1 MKIGVGKEIISE
13 ILTLSIKRVKVD
25 NVLDITDLPP
35 IIVERARDEKFG
47 DFSTNLAM
55 TIAHIERKKPRL
67 IADIIV
73 ENIHKSLK
81 SEDKMLSFPSS
92 YIDKVEIA
100 GPGFINF
107 FMSRRFWLDSIKIV
121 EAQGS
126 EYGAS
131 SLGNNRRIQIEFV
144 SANPTGPLH
153 IGHGRGAAVG
163 DILANI
169 MKKAGYNV
177 EKEYYINDVGTQ
189 MTILG
194 KSTFIRYQ
202 QLLGRDIPFP
212 EDGYKGDYINHIAKD
227 IITRKGEYF
236 MDQPEEVSL
245 PFFTE
250 FASRIIL
257 DGIKKDLEDFGVKF
271 DNWFSEKTLY
281 DRGEVDEGIGWLKEK
296 GLAYEKDNAVW
307 LKSGMFGDEKDRV
320 LVRGNGQHTYFAS
333 DIAYHRDKFKRGF
346 DRVIDIWGA
355 DHHGYVPRMKAII
368 EAMGYH
374 KDALNPILVQLVNLK
389 RGNEQIAMSTRE
401 GKFTTLSEVV
411 REVGKDAA
419 RFFFLMRSSD
429 SHLDFDLDLARK
441 ESKENPVY
449 YVQYAHARIS
459 SIFRVAGEKGID
471 IPTAE
476 EVDIDLLKSPEEM
489 TLIKEISK
497 FPEVVE
503 KCAIYLEPHRLTY
516 YLQDL
521 ASIFH
526 NCYNKYRVISEDR
539 SLTDARLILAK
550 SIGIVLKNALLLL
563 GISAPEKM

>member
-1 MKIGVGKEIISE
+1 MKVGVGKEIITE
-13 ILTLSIKRVKVD
+13 ILTLSIKMIKAD
-25 NVLDITDLPP
+25 KVLDITDLPP
-35 IIVERARDEKFG
+35 IIVERSRDEKFG
-47 DFSTNLAM
+47 DFSTNIAM
-55 TIAHIERKKPRL
+55 TIASIERKKPRL

-73 ENIHKSLK
+73 ENIHNSLK
-81 SEDKMLSFPSS
+81 SEDEILSFPSS
-92 YIDKVEIA
+92 YIDKIEIA

-107 FMSRRFWLDSIKIV
+107 FMSRRFWLDSLKIV
-121 EAQGS
+121 EDQGS
-126 EYGAS
+126 EYGSS

-169 MKKAGYNV
+169 MKKAGYIV

-194 KSTFIRYQ
+194 KSTLIRYQ

-212 EDGYKGDYINHIAKD
+212 EDGYKGDYINDIAKD
-227 IITRKGEYF
+227 IIAKKGEYF
-236 MDQPEEVSL
+236 MDQPEGVSL

-250 FASRIIL
+250 FASKIIL

-271 DNWFSEKTLY
+271 DNWFSEKGLY
-281 DRGEVDEGIGWLKEK
+281 DIGEVDEVIGRLKEK

-307 LKSGMFGDEKDRV
+307 LRSSMFGDEKDRV
-320 LVRGNGQHTYFAS
+320 LIRGNGQHTYFAS
-333 DIAYHRDKFKRGF
+333 DIAYHWDKFKRDF
-346 DRVIDIWGA
+346 DQVIDIWGA
-355 DHHGYVPRMKAII
+355 DHHGYVPRMKAIV

-374 KDALNPILVQLVNLK
+374 KDALKTILVQLVNLK

-459 SIFRVAGEKGID
+459 SIFRVAREKGID
-471 IPTAE
+471 IPTGE
-476 EVDIDLLKSPEEM
+476 EVDLDLLKSPEEM
-489 TLIKEISK
+489 TLIKEILS
-497 FPEVVE
+497 FPELVE

-539 SLTDARLILAK
+539 KLTNARLILVK
-550 SIGIVLKNALLLL
+550 SIGTVLKNALLLL